1 LKFFELNKLSISA
14 PSTVVDAYKKSALLD
29 TVNTSFRLDNRGEDL
44 KARACKWQLQAFSAV
59 IPPVMLATRRAKDA
73 DEAREK
79 TDEAIREL
87 GLYFEAGE
95 VVGLAFG
102 RVLGRKAG

>member
-1 LKFFELNKLSISA
+1 
-14 PSTVVDAYKKSALLD
+14 
-29 TVNTSFRLDNRGEDL
+29 
-44 KARACKWQLQAFSAV
+44 
-59 IPPVMLATRRAKDA
+59 MLATGRAKDA

-102 RVLGRKAG
+102 RVVGKKVG